1 MTDRQNR
8 QQQSSRIKVGDVKGT
23 GIVIGHGSSAVVA
36 QLPAAQIEAAERL
49 DEIIRQ
55 LESHRDSITDPEGL
69 LESAQEARSELAEPS
84 PRWSVVRGLLRGVA
98 AGVVGI
104 STLAGAVDKVQALIA
119 HLTP

>member
-1 MTDRQNR
+1 MTDRRNR
-8 QQQSSRIKVGDVKGT
+8 QQQGSRIKVGDVKGT

-36 QLPAAQIEAAERL
+36 QPPAAQIEAAELL

>member
-1 MTDRQNR
+1 MTDRRDR
-8 QQQSSRIKVGDVKGT
+8 QQGSPITIGNVQGT
-23 GIVIGHGSSAVVA
+23 GIVIGHESSAVVT
-36 QLPAAQIEAAERL
+36 QRPAAQAEAAERL

-84 PRWSVVRGLLRGVA
+84 PRWSVVRGLLRGVV

-119 HLTP
+119 HLTA

>member
-1 MTDRQNR
+1 MTDHRNR

-36 QLPAAQIEAAERL
+36 QLPAAQIEAGELL
-49 DEIIRQ
+49 DEVIQQ
-55 LESHRDSITDPEGL
+55 LELHRESVPDPEGL
-69 LESAQEARSELAEPS
+69 LESAQDARSELAEPS

-104 STLAGAVDKVQALIA
+104 STLAEAVDKVQALIA
-119 HLTP
+119 HLTT

>member
-1 MTDRQNR
+1 MTDHRNRRQG
-8 QQQSSRIKVGDVKGT
+8 SPITVGDVQGT

-36 QLPAAQIEAAERL
+36 QLPAAQIEAAELL

-55 LESHRDSITDPEGL
+55 LELHRDSITDPEGL
-69 LESAQEARSELAEPS
+69 LESAQAARSELAAPS

-104 STLAGAVDKVQALIA
+104 ATLADAVDKVLALIA
-119 HLTP
+119 RLTA